1 MKIFFEDLDI
11 SSMLENKSKF
21 LSICSISILSFIKI
35 FLNVSVNLLNSRSL
49 KILDISLLFGV
60 FNFKSSILYLTGTSV
75 IIVASFL
82 DKIPKSLFSSI
93 FSFNLPFMCSVF

>member
-1 MKIFFEDLDI
+1 MKIFFEDFDI

-35 FLNVSVNLLNSRSL
+35 FLNVSLNLLNSRSL

-60 FNFKSSILYLTGTSV
+60 FNFKSSILYLMGTSV
-75 IIVASFL
+75 IIVANFL
-82 DKIPKSLFSSI
+82 DKIPKSLFFSI
-93 FSFNLPFMCSVF
+93 FSFNLPFICSVF